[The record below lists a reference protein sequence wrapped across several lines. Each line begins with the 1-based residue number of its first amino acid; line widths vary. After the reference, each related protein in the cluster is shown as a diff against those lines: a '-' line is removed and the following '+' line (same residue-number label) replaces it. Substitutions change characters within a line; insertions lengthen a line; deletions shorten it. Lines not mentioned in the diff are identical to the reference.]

1 MGLTTGGDPEV
12 YQQARPA
19 SKGQLICH
27 RTDTLAYL
35 QK

>member
-1 MGLTTGGDPEV
+1 MGLTTGGDSEV
-12 YQQARPA
+12 YQQACLA

-27 RTDTLAYL
+27 RTDTLAYP

>member
-12 YQQARPA
+12 YQQACLA
-19 SKGQLICH
+19 SKGQLIGH
-27 RTDTLAYL
+27 HTDTLAYL